1 MNRKF
6 KIFALVT
13 TLLVPSILG
22 ICTCLFCVCNIT
34 WAWFSVNVQT
44 PLQIAS
50 AYYEVTV
57 DSVMVNEILAE
68 HEISIS
74 GGDAES
80 FIVNK
85 TGDECEISISGGD
98 AAPVMVNKARDEH
111 KISISAGDAE
121 PDNEARIQP
130 TDGSYELQAGKTYT
144 ITLHANG
151 SVKDC
156 SGYCLIKNESETVT
170 YYTQAINPGESIEII
185 LPISETGMYTF
196 TGVWGST
203 KSDVLPEEIIHDTIT
218 DTKSTVVSS
227 GDAQDNIPAAKK
239 PTTNPAPEDSAEPLR
254 EQTE

>member
-57 DSVMVNEILAE
+57 DS
-68 HEISIS
+68 
-74 GGDAES
+74 
-80 FIVNK
+80 
-85 TGDECEISISGGD
+85 
-98 AAPVMVNKARDEH
+98 VMVNKARDEH

-239 PTTNPAPEDSAEPLR
+239 PSTNPAPEDSAEPLR